1 MSKNISNLSGRI
13 GLKDNLFKQIS
24 ENTLS
29 DNPQD
34 IKEIAK
40 KHNLG
45 VSTLHGAESF
55 YEFLRPSHREKKAFV
70 CNGSAC
76 MCAGTQDKLKDKLK
90 EKLGDDKVGE
100 MFCLGHCY
108 ENHAFHYDGENYAGK
123 DIEKIDQILKGEEI
137 KQEKFFSKSFATTS
151 FLMDDKLSSTD
162 QFKDQL
168 SKFLKSD
175 KKEIVKSLLDS
186 NLTGRGGAGF
196 PTGMKWDFCSK
207 AKGDKKYVICNADEG
222 DSGAFSDRYLL
233 EDQPLKVIFGM
244 VMCGFVIGSDE
255 GVLYIRG
262 EYPKS
267 IEALNGSINELKKLG
282 LLGENILGTDFS
294 FDLGICIGQ
303 GAYICGEE
311 TALIASIEA
320 INGSINEL
328 KKLGLLGENILGTNF
343 SFDLGICIGQGAYI
357 CGEETALIAS
367 IEGRRAEVD
376 VRPPFPV
383 TEGLYKKPTVVNNVE
398 TLAAAT
404 GILING
410 SEKFSSIGNKKSAG
424 TKLVCLDSF
433 FNNPGVYEIDMGT
446 PMKKIF
452 NEIGGGYKEPLKAF
466 QIGGPLGGVVPLSEI
481 ENLNLDFQEF
491 TAKGFMLGHASVV
504 SIPKDFSMAEY
515 IHHLF
520 EFSAEES
527 CGKCFPGRLGS
538 YRGKEMFDQ
547 AKKKTAKI
555 PLKLLEEL
563 LVTMKKGC
571 LCALCGAIPTPIQNI
586 LKYFGDEMKND
597 MVKDN

>member
-13 GLKDNLFKQIS
+13 GLKDNLFKKIS
-24 ENTLS
+24 ENSLS
-29 DNPQD
+29 NSPKD
-34 IKEIAK
+34 IKDIAK
-40 KHNLG
+40 EYNLG

-76 MCAGTQDKLKDKLK
+76 MCAGTQEKLK
-90 EKLGDDKVGE
+90 ETLKSKLGDDKVGE

-108 ENHAFHYDGENYAGK
+108 ENKAFHYDGENYAGN
-123 DIEKIDQILKGEEI
+123 DIEKIDQIIKGEKI
-137 KQEKFFSKSFATTS
+137 DQDKYFSKSFASTS
-151 FLMDDKLSSTD
+151 FLMDDKLSTIEK
-162 QFKDQL
+162 FKDHL
-168 SKFLKSD
+168 DVVLKKD
-175 KKEIVKSLLDS
+175 KKEIIQSLLNS

-207 AKGDKKYVICNADEG
+207 APGDKKYVICNADEG

-244 VMCGFVIGSDE
+244 VMCGYVIGSNE

-267 IEALNGSINELKKLG
+267 IEA
-282 LLGENILGTDFS
+282 
-294 FDLGICIGQ
+294 
-303 GAYICGEE
+303 
-311 TALIASIEA
+311 
-320 INGSINEL
+320 INGCINQL
-328 KKLGLLGENILGTNF
+328 KQDGLLGENILGTNF
-343 SFDLGICIGQGAYI
+343 SFDLNICIGQGAYI

-398 TLAAAT
+398 TLAASA
-404 GILING
+404 GILLNG
-410 SEKFSSIGNKKSAG
+410 AEKFSAIGNKKSAG

-433 FNNPGVYEIDMGT
+433 FNNPGIYEIEMGT

-452 NEIGGGYKEPLKAF
+452 EEIGGGYKEPVKAF

-481 ENLNLDFQEF
+481 DNLNLDFQEF

-504 SIPKDFSMAEY
+504 SIPKDFPMTEY

-547 AKKKTAKI
+547 FKNKTAKI
-555 PLKLLEEL
+555 PLKLLNEL
-563 LVTMKKGC
+563 LVTMQKGC
-571 LCALCGAIPTPIQNI
+571 LCALCGAIPTPIMNI

>member
-1 MSKNISNLSGRI
+1 MSKNISKLSGRI
-13 GLKDNLFKQIS
+13 GLKENLFQK
-24 ENTLS
+24 LS
-29 DNPQD
+29 DRSLNSKNGEG
-34 IKEIAK
+34 IKEIAEK
-40 KHNLG
+40 YRVG
-45 VSTLHGAESF
+45 ISTIHGAESF
-55 YEFLRPSHREKKAFV
+55 YEFLRPEHRAKKAFV

-76 MCAGTQDKLKDKLK
+76 MCAGTQEPLKNKLKA
-90 EKLGDDKVGE
+90 KLGSDKVGE
-100 MFCLGHCY
+100 MFCLGYCY
-108 ENHAFHYDGENYAGK
+108 ENHAFHYNGENYAGN
-123 DIEKIDQILKGEEI
+123 DIEKIDQIIKGEEI
-137 KQEKFFSKSFATTS
+137 IQEKFFSKSYSSTS
-151 FLMDDKLSSTD
+151 FLMDDKLSD
-162 QFKDQL
+162 INKFKEHL
-168 SKFLKSD
+168 SKFLKKD
-175 KKEIVKSLLDS
+175 KNEIIKSLLSS

-207 AKGDKKYVICNADEG
+207 TKSDKKYVICNADEG

-244 VMCGFVIGSDE
+244 VICGYVIGGNE

-267 IEALNGSINELKKLG
+267 IEALNGSINLLKETG
-282 LLGENILGTDFS
+282 LLGKNILDTDFS
-294 FDLGICIGQ
+294 FDL
-303 GAYICGEE
+303 
-311 TALIASIEA
+311 
-320 INGSINEL
+320 N
-328 KKLGLLGENILGTNF
+328 
-343 SFDLGICIGQGAYI
+343 ICIGQGAYI

-398 TLAAAT
+398 TLAAAA
-404 GILING
+404 GILLNG
-410 SEKFSSIGNKKSAG
+410 ADKFSAIGNKKSAG

-433 FNNPGVYEIDMGT
+433 FNNPGVYEIEMGT

-452 NEIGGGYKEPLKAF
+452 FEIGGGLNKPVKAF
-466 QIGGPLGGVVPLSEI
+466 QIGGPLGGVVPTQEI
-481 ENLNLDFQEF
+481 EKLNLDFQEF
-491 TAKGFMLGHASVV
+491 TNAGFMLGHASVV
-504 SIPKDFSMAEY
+504 SIPRDFNMIDY

-547 AKKKTAKI
+547 VKNKSAKI
-555 PLKLLEEL
+555 PLKLLNEL
-563 LVTMKKGC
+563 LITMKKGC
-571 LCALCGAIPTPIQNI
+571 LCALCGAIPTPIMNI

-597 MVKDN
+597 ITA

>member
-1 MSKNISNLSGRI
+1 VSKNISNLSGRI
-13 GLKDNLFKQIS
+13 GLKDNLFKKIS
-24 ENTLS
+24 ENSLS
-29 DNPQD
+29 NSPKD
-34 IKEIAK
+34 IKDIAK
-40 KHNLG
+40 EYNLG

-76 MCAGTQDKLKDKLK
+76 MCAGTQEKLK
-90 EKLGDDKVGE
+90 ETLKSKLGDDKVGE

-108 ENHAFHYDGENYAGK
+108 ENKAFHYDGENYAGN
-123 DIEKIDQILKGEEI
+123 DIEKIEQIIKGEKIEQD
-137 KQEKFFSKSFATTS
+137 KYFSKSFASTS
-151 FLMDDKLSSTD
+151 FLMDDKLSTIEK
-162 QFKDQL
+162 FKDQL
-168 SKFLKSD
+168 NDILKKD
-175 KKEIVKSLLDS
+175 KKEIIQSLLNS

-196 PTGMKWDFCSK
+196 PAGMKWDFCSK
-207 AKGDKKYVICNADEG
+207 APGDKKYVICNADEG

-244 VMCGFVIGSDE
+244 VMCGYVIGSDE

-267 IEALNGSINELKKLG
+267 IEA
-282 LLGENILGTDFS
+282 
-294 FDLGICIGQ
+294 
-303 GAYICGEE
+303 
-311 TALIASIEA
+311 
-320 INGSINEL
+320 INGCINQL
-328 KKLGLLGENILGTNF
+328 KQDGLLGENILGTNF
-343 SFDLGICIGQGAYI
+343 SFDLNICIGQGAYI

-398 TLAAAT
+398 TLAAAA
-404 GILING
+404 GILLNG
-410 SEKFSSIGNKKSAG
+410 AEKFSAIGNKKSAG

-433 FNNPGVYEIDMGT
+433 FNNPGIYEIEMGT

-452 NEIGGGYKEPLKAF
+452 EEIGGGYKEPVKAF

-481 ENLNLDFQEF
+481 DNLNLDFQEF

-504 SIPKDFSMAEY
+504 SIPKDFPMTEY

-547 AKKKTAKI
+547 FKNKTAKI
-555 PLKLLEEL
+555 PLKLLNEL
-563 LVTMKKGC
+563 LVTMQKGC
-571 LCALCGAIPTPIQNI
+571 LCALCGAIPTPIMNI

>member
-1 MSKNISNLSGRI
+1 MSKNISKLSGRI
-13 GLKDNLFKQIS
+13 GLKDNLFQKMSTIS
-24 ENTLS
+24 LS
-29 DNPQD
+29 SKNGGSVNE
-34 IKEIAK
+34 IKKVAEKYHVGI
-40 KHNLG
+40 
-45 VSTLHGAESF
+45 STVHGAESF
-55 YEFLRPSHREKKAFV
+55 YEFLRPEHRAKKAFV

-76 MCAGTQDKLKDKLK
+76 MCAGTQEPLKKKLQD
-90 EKLGDDKVGE
+90 KLGDDKVGE

-108 ENHAFHYDGENYAGK
+108 ENHAFHYDGENYAGS
-123 DIEKIDQILKGEEI
+123 DISKIDQIVKGEKI
-137 KQEKFFSKSFATTS
+137 DQEKFFSKSFASTS
-151 FLMDDKLSSTD
+151 FLMDDKLSSID
-162 QFKDQL
+162 QFKENL
-168 SKFLKSD
+168 NKFIKTD
-175 KKEIVKSLLDS
+175 KKEIISTLLSS

-196 PTGMKWDFCSK
+196 PAGMKWDFCSK
-207 AKGDKKYVICNADEG
+207 TNSEKKYVVCNADEG

-233 EDQPLKVIFGM
+233 EDQPLKVLFAMMI
-244 VMCGFVIGSDE
+244 CGYAIGSDE

-267 IEALNGSINELKKLG
+267 IEAINGCINELKNKK
-282 LLGENILGTDFS
+282 LLGKDILGTKFS
-294 FDLGICIGQ
+294 FDL
-303 GAYICGEE
+303 
-311 TALIASIEA
+311 T
-320 INGSINEL
+320 
-328 KKLGLLGENILGTNF
+328 
-343 SFDLGICIGQGAYI
+343 ICIGQGAYI

-404 GILING
+404 GILLNG
-410 SEKFSSIGNKKSAG
+410 ADKFSSIGNKKSAG

-433 FNNPGVYEIDMGT
+433 FKNPGVYEIDMGT
-446 PMKKIF
+446 SMKKIF
-452 NEIGGGYKEPLKAF
+452 NEIGGGFKEPIKAL
-466 QIGGPLGGVVPLSEI
+466 QVGGPLGGVIPIAEA
-481 ENLNLDFQEF
+481 EKLNLDFQEF
-491 TAKGFMLGHASVV
+491 SAAGFMLGHASIV
-504 SIPKDFSMAEY
+504 SIPKNFPMVEY

-547 AKKKTAKI
+547 AKNKTAKI
-555 PLKLLEEL
+555 PLKLLNEL
-563 LVTMKKGC
+563 LVTMQKGC
-571 LCALCGAIPTPIQNI
+571 LCALCGAIPMPIMNI

>member
-13 GLKDNLFKQIS
+13 GLKNNLFQKIS
-24 ENTLS
+24 ERSLKSKNDS
-29 DNPQD
+29 G
-34 IKEIAK
+34 IKEIAEEYK
-40 KHNLG
+40 MG
-45 VSTLHGAESF
+45 VSTIHGAESF

-76 MCAGTQDKLKDKLK
+76 MCAGTQETLKKKLK
-90 EKLGDDKVGE
+90 EKLGEDKVGE

-123 DIEKIDQILKGEEI
+123 DINQIDKIIKGENI
-137 KQEKFFSKSFATTS
+137 KQDTYISKSFATTS
-151 FLMDDKLSSTD
+151 FLMDDKLSNID
-162 QFKDQL
+162 QVKNNL
-168 SKFLKSD
+168 KKFLNTD
-175 KKEIVKSLLDS
+175 KKEIVNSLLSS

-207 AKGDKKYVICNADEG
+207 AKSKKKYVVCNADEG

-233 EDQPLKVIFGM
+233 EDQPLKVLFGM
-244 VMCGFVIGSDE
+244 IICGYVIGSNE

-267 IEALNGSINELKKLG
+267 IEA
-282 LLGENILGTDFS
+282 
-294 FDLGICIGQ
+294 
-303 GAYICGEE
+303 
-311 TALIASIEA
+311 

-328 KKLGLLGENILGTNF
+328 KNAGLLGEKILGTNF
-343 SFDLGICIGQGAYI
+343 SFDLNICIGQGAYI

-404 GILING
+404 GILLNG
-410 SEKFSSIGNKKSAG
+410 ADKFSAIGNKKSAG

-452 NEIGGGYKEPLKAF
+452 EEFGGGLKEDIKAF
-466 QIGGPLGGVVPLSEI
+466 QIGGPLGGVVPASEI
-481 ENLNLDFQEF
+481 EKLNLDFQEF
-491 TAKGFMLGHASVV
+491 TAAGFMLGHASVV
-504 SIPKDFSMAEY
+504 SIPKNFSMAEY

-547 AKKKTAKI
+547 LKKGTSKI
-555 PLKLLEEL
+555 PIKLLNEL
-563 LVTMKKGC
+563 LITMKKGC
-571 LCALCGAIPTPIQNI
+571 LCALCGAIPTPIMNI

-597 MVKDN
+597 ILKDN

>member
-13 GLKDNLFKQIS
+13 GLKNNLFQKIS
-24 ENTLS
+24 ERSLASTN
-29 DNPQD
+29 DNGM
-34 IKEIAK
+34 KEIADQY
-40 KHNLG
+40 NVG
-45 VSTLHGAESF
+45 VSTIHGAESF

-76 MCAGTQDKLKDKLK
+76 MCAGTQAPLKKKLQ
-90 EKLGDDKVGE
+90 EKLGEDKVGK

-123 DIEKIDQILKGEEI
+123 DINKIDEIIKGKEI
-137 KQEKFFSKSFATTS
+137 KQEKFFSKSYAKTS
-151 FLMDDKLSSTD
+151 FLMDDKLSNLD
-162 QFKDQL
+162 QFKQL
-168 SKFLKSD
+168 FEKVIKID
-175 KKEIVKSLLDS
+175 KKEITKSLLDS

-196 PTGMKWDFCSK
+196 PTGMKWDFCEK
-207 AKGDKKYVICNADEG
+207 AKSEKKYVVCNADEG

-233 EDQPLKVIFGM
+233 EDQPLKVLFGM
-244 VMCGFVIGSDE
+244 VICGYVIGSNE

-267 IEALNGSINELKKLG
+267 IEA
-282 LLGENILGTDFS
+282 
-294 FDLGICIGQ
+294 
-303 GAYICGEE
+303 
-311 TALIASIEA
+311 
-320 INGSINEL
+320 INGSINSL
-328 KKLGLLGENILGTNF
+328 KEAGLLGENILGTNF
-343 SFDLGICIGQGAYI
+343 SFDLNICIGQGAYI

-404 GILING
+404 GILIHG
-410 SEKFSSIGNKKSAG
+410 ADKFSSIGNKKSAG

-446 PMKKIF
+446 PIKNIF
-452 NEIGGGYKEPLKAF
+452 NDIGGGFKESVKAL
-466 QIGGPLGGVVPLSEI
+466 QIGGPLGGVVPLI
-481 ENLNLDFQEF
+481 EAEKLNLDFQEF
-491 TAKGFMLGHASVV
+491 TEAGFTLGHAGIV
-504 SIPKDFSMAEY
+504 SIPKDFPMVEY

-547 AKKKTAKI
+547 FKSKSAKI
-555 PLKLLEEL
+555 PLKLLNEL
-563 LVTMKKGC
+563 LVTMQKGC
-571 LCALCGAIPTPIQNI
+571 LCALCGAIPTPIMNI
-586 LKYFGDEMKND
+586 LKYFGDELKND
-597 MVKDN
+597 IVNDN

>member
-1 MSKNISNLSGRI
+1 MSKNISKLSGRI
-13 GLKDNLFKQIS
+13 GLKDNLFQKMSKIS
-24 ENTLS
+24 LS
-29 DNPQD
+29 SKNGGDLNE
-34 IKEIAK
+34 IKEVAEKYHVGI
-40 KHNLG
+40 
-45 VSTLHGAESF
+45 STVHGAESF
-55 YEFLRPSHREKKAFV
+55 YEFLRPEHRAKKAFV

-76 MCAGTQDKLKDKLK
+76 MCAGTQEPLKKKLQD
-90 EKLGDDKVGE
+90 KLGDDKVGE

-108 ENHAFHYDGENYAGK
+108 ENHAFHYDGENYAGS
-123 DIEKIDQILKGEEI
+123 DISKIDQIVKGEKI
-137 KQEKFFSKSFATTS
+137 DQEKFFSKSFASTS
-151 FLMDDKLSSTD
+151 FLMDDKLSSID
-162 QFKDQL
+162 QFKENL
-168 SKFLKSD
+168 NRFIKTD
-175 KKEIVKSLLDS
+175 KKEIISLLSSS

-196 PTGMKWDFCSK
+196 PAGMKWDFCSK
-207 AKGDKKYVICNADEG
+207 TNSEKKYVVCNADEG

-233 EDQPLKVIFGM
+233 EDQPLKVLFAMMI
-244 VMCGFVIGSDE
+244 CGYAIGSDE

-267 IEALNGSINELKKLG
+267 IEAINGCINELKDKK
-282 LLGENILGTDFS
+282 LLGKDILGTKFS
-294 FDLGICIGQ
+294 FDL
-303 GAYICGEE
+303 
-311 TALIASIEA
+311 
-320 INGSINEL
+320 N
-328 KKLGLLGENILGTNF
+328 
-343 SFDLGICIGQGAYI
+343 ICIGQGAYI

-404 GILING
+404 GILLNG
-410 SEKFSSIGNKKSAG
+410 ADKFSSIGNKKSAG

-433 FNNPGVYEIDMGT
+433 FKNPGVYEIDMGT
-446 PMKKIF
+446 SMKKIF
-452 NEIGGGYKEPLKAF
+452 NEIGGGFKEPVKAL
-466 QIGGPLGGVVPLSEI
+466 QIGGPLGGVIPIAEA
-481 ENLNLDFQEF
+481 EKLNLDFQEF
-491 TAKGFMLGHASVV
+491 SAAGFMLGHASIV
-504 SIPKDFSMAEY
+504 SIPKNFPMVEY

-547 AKKKTAKI
+547 AKNKTAKI
-555 PLKLLEEL
+555 PLKLLNEL
-563 LVTMKKGC
+563 LVTMQKGC
-571 LCALCGAIPTPIQNI
+571 LCALCGAIPMPIMNI

>member
-13 GLKDNLFKQIS
+13 GLKNNLFQK
-24 ENTLS
+24 LS
-29 DNPQD
+29 DRSLNSKD
-34 IKEIAK
+34 DAGMKEIAEEYK
-40 KHNLG
+40 MG
-45 VSTLHGAESF
+45 VSTIHGAESF

-76 MCAGTQDKLKDKLK
+76 MCAGTQEPLKKKLQ

-108 ENHAFHYDGENYAGK
+108 ENHAFHYDGENYAGN
-123 DIEKIDQILKGEEI
+123 DINQIDQIIKGEKI

-151 FLMDDKLSSTD
+151 FLMDDKLSNFD
-162 QFKDQL
+162 QFEEHL
-168 SKFLKSD
+168 EKFIKTD
-175 KKEIVKSLLDS
+175 KKEIIKSLLSS

-207 AKGDKKYVICNADEG
+207 TKSEKKYVVCNADEG

-233 EDQPLKVIFGM
+233 EDQPLKVLFGM
-244 VMCGFVIGSDE
+244 IICGYVIGSNE

-267 IEALNGSINELKKLG
+267 IEAINGCINSLKGAG
-282 LLGENILGTDFS
+282 LLGEKILGTEFS
-294 FDLGICIGQ
+294 FDL
-303 GAYICGEE
+303 
-311 TALIASIEA
+311 
-320 INGSINEL
+320 N
-328 KKLGLLGENILGTNF
+328 
-343 SFDLGICIGQGAYI
+343 ICIGQGAYI

-404 GILING
+404 GILLNG
-410 SEKFSSIGNKKSAG
+410 AEKFSSVGNKKSAG

-452 NEIGGGYKEPLKAF
+452 EEYGGGYKEDVKAF
-466 QIGGPLGGVVPLSEI
+466 QIGCPLGGVVPISEI
-481 ENLNLDFQEF
+481 EKLNLDFQEF
-491 TAKGFMLGHASVV
+491 TKAGFMLGHASVV
-504 SIPKDFSMAEY
+504 SIPKDFNMAEY

-527 CGKCFPGRLGS
+527 CGKCFPGRIGS

-547 AKKKTAKI
+547 LKKGTSKI
-555 PLKLLEEL
+555 PLKLLNEL
-563 LVTMKKGC
+563 LVTMQKGC
-571 LCALCGAIPTPIQNI
+571 LCALCGAIPTPIMNI
-586 LKYFGDEMKND
+586 LKYFGDEIKND
-597 MVKDN
+597 IVKDN

>member
-13 GLKDNLFKQIS
+13 GLKNNLFQKIS
-24 ENTLS
+24 DRSLKSKDSEGM
-29 DNPQD
+29 
-34 IKEIAK
+34 KEIA
-40 KHNLG
+40 NEYRMG
-45 VSTLHGAESF
+45 VSTIHGAESF

-76 MCAGTQDKLKDKLK
+76 MCAGTQGPLKKKLQDKL
-90 EKLGDDKVGE
+90 GSDKVGE
-100 MFCLGHCY
+100 MFCLGYCY
-108 ENHAFHYDGENYAGK
+108 ENNAFHYDGENYAGN
-123 DIEKIDQILKGEEI
+123 DVNKIDQIIKGESI
-137 KQEKFFSKSFATTS
+137 TQEKFISKSYATTS
-151 FLMDDKLSSTD
+151 FLMDDKLSD
-162 QFKDQL
+162 LDKFKDHL
-168 SKFLKSD
+168 SKFLKKD
-175 KKEIVKSLLDS
+175 KKEIIKNLLSS

-207 AKGDKKYVICNADEG
+207 AKSEKKYVICNADEG

-244 VMCGFVIGSDE
+244 VICGYVIGGNE

-267 IEALNGSINELKKLG
+267 IEALNGSINSLKEAG
-282 LLGENILGTDFS
+282 LLGDKILGTDFS
-294 FDLGICIGQ
+294 FDL
-303 GAYICGEE
+303 
-311 TALIASIEA
+311 
-320 INGSINEL
+320 N
-328 KKLGLLGENILGTNF
+328 
-343 SFDLGICIGQGAYI
+343 ICIGQGAYI

-398 TLAAAT
+398 TLAAAA
-404 GILING
+404 GILLNG
-410 SEKFSSIGNKKSAG
+410 AEKFSSIGNKKSAG

-433 FNNPGVYEIDMGT
+433 FNNPGVYEIDMCT
-446 PMKKIF
+446 PMKKVF
-452 NEIGGGYKEPLKAF
+452 YEIGGGLKKPVKAF
-466 QIGGPLGGVVPLSEI
+466 QIGGPLGGVVPTQEI

-491 TAKGFMLGHASVV
+491 TKAGFMLGHASVV
-504 SIPKDFSMAEY
+504 SIPNDFNMIDY

-547 AKKKTAKI
+547 VKTKSAKI
-555 PLKLLEEL
+555 PLKLLNEL
-563 LVTMKKGC
+563 LVTMQKGC
-571 LCALCGAIPTPIQNI
+571 LCALCGAIPTPIMNI

-597 MVKDN
+597 IVKEN

>member
-1 MSKNISNLSGRI
+1 VSKNISNLSGRI
-13 GLKDNLFKQIS
+13 GLKDNLFKKIS
-24 ENTLS
+24 ENSLS
-29 DNPQD
+29 NSPKD
-34 IKEIAK
+34 IKDIAK
-40 KHNLG
+40 EYNLG

-76 MCAGTQDKLKDKLK
+76 MCAGTQEKLK
-90 EKLGDDKVGE
+90 ETLKSKLGNDKVGE

-108 ENHAFHYDGENYAGK
+108 ENKAFHYDGENYAGN
-123 DIEKIDQILKGEEI
+123 DIRKIDQIIKGEKIEQD
-137 KQEKFFSKSFATTS
+137 KYFSKSFASTS
-151 FLMDDKLSSTD
+151 FLMDDKLSTIEK
-162 QFKDQL
+162 FKDHL
-168 SKFLKSD
+168 DVVLKKD
-175 KKEIVKSLLDS
+175 KKEIIQSLLNS

-207 AKGDKKYVICNADEG
+207 APGDKKYVICNADEG

-244 VMCGFVIGSDE
+244 VMCGFVIGSNE

-267 IEALNGSINELKKLG
+267 IEA
-282 LLGENILGTDFS
+282 
-294 FDLGICIGQ
+294 
-303 GAYICGEE
+303 
-311 TALIASIEA
+311 
-320 INGSINEL
+320 INGCINQL
-328 KKLGLLGENILGTNF
+328 KQDGLLGENILGTNF
-343 SFDLGICIGQGAYI
+343 SFDLNICIGQGAYI

-398 TLAAAT
+398 TLAAAA
-404 GILING
+404 GILLNG
-410 SEKFSSIGNKKSAG
+410 AEKFSAIGNKKSAG

-433 FNNPGVYEIDMGT
+433 FNNPGIYEIEMGT

-452 NEIGGGYKEPLKAF
+452 EEIGGGYKEPVKAF

-481 ENLNLDFQEF
+481 DNLNLDFQEF

-504 SIPKDFSMAEY
+504 SIPKDFPMTEY

-547 AKKKTAKI
+547 FQNKTAKI
-555 PLKLLEEL
+555 PLKLLNEL
-563 LVTMKKGC
+563 LVTMQKGC
-571 LCALCGAIPTPIQNI
+571 LCALCGAIPTPIMNI

>member
-1 MSKNISNLSGRI
+1 VSKNISNLSGRI
-13 GLKDNLFKQIS
+13 GLKNNLFQKMSERSLNSKNDQGMKELAEEYKMGIS
-24 ENTLS
+24 T
-29 DNPQD
+29 
-34 IKEIAK
+34 
-40 KHNLG
+40 
-45 VSTLHGAESF
+45 VHGAESF

-76 MCAGTQDKLKDKLK
+76 MCAGTQGQLKKKLQ
-90 EKLGDDKVGE
+90 EKLGEDKVGE

-108 ENHAFHYDGENYAGK
+108 ENHAFHYDGENYAGE
-123 DIEKIDQILKGEEI
+123 DIKKIDQIISGHEI
-137 KQEKFFSKSFATTS
+137 KQEKFFSKSYATTS
-151 FLMDDKLSSTD
+151 FLMDDKLSTID
-162 QFKDQL
+162 QFKELL
-168 SKFLKSD
+168 SKFLKTD
-175 KKEIVKSLLDS
+175 KKEIIKSLLDS

-207 AKGDKKYVICNADEG
+207 TNSKKKYVVCNADEG

-233 EDQPLKVIFGM
+233 EDQPLKVLFGM
-244 VMCGFVIGSDE
+244 VICGYVIGGNE

-267 IEALNGSINELKKLG
+267 IEAINGSINLLKNEK
-282 LLGENILGTDFS
+282 LLGEKILGTDFS
-294 FDLGICIGQ
+294 FDL
-303 GAYICGEE
+303 
-311 TALIASIEA
+311 
-320 INGSINEL
+320 N
-328 KKLGLLGENILGTNF
+328 
-343 SFDLGICIGQGAYI
+343 ICIGQGAYI

-398 TLAAAT
+398 SLAAAT

-410 SEKFSSIGNKKSAG
+410 PEKFSAIGNKKSAG

-433 FNNPGVYEIDMGT
+433 FKNPGVYEIDMGT

-452 NEIGGGYKEPLKAF
+452 NEIGGGYKEPIKAF
-466 QIGGPLGGVVPLSEI
+466 QIGGPLGGIVPLTEV
-481 ENLNLDFQEF
+481 EKLNLDFQEF
-491 TAKGFMLGHASVV
+491 TTGGFMLGHASVV
-504 SIPKDFSMAEY
+504 SIPEDFNMIDY

-547 AKKKTAKI
+547 VKNKTAKI
-555 PLKLLEEL
+555 PLKLLNEL
-563 LVTMKKGC
+563 LVTMQKGC
-571 LCALCGAIPTPIQNI
+571 LCALCGAIPTPIMNI
-586 LKYFGDEMKND
+586 LKYFGDELKND
-597 MVKDN
+597 IIHEN

>member
-1 MSKNISNLSGRI
+1 MSENI
-13 GLKDNLFKQIS
+13 LKDSPK
-24 ENTLS
+24 
-29 DNPQD
+29 D

-40 KHNLG
+40 EYNMG
-45 VSTLHGAESF
+45 VSTIHGAESF
-55 YEFLRPSHREKKAFV
+55 YEFLRPSHRKKKAFV

-76 MCAGTQDKLKDKLK
+76 MCSGTQEKLKKKLK

-108 ENHAFHYDGENYAGK
+108 ENNAFHYDGENYAGK
-123 DIEKIDQILKGEEI
+123 DIQKIDQILKGEKI
-137 KQEKFFSKSFATTS
+137 KQDKFFSKSYATTS
-151 FLMDDKLSSTD
+151 FLMDNSLSSID
-162 QFKDQL
+162 LFKKYL
-168 SKFLKSD
+168 TKFLKNN
-175 KKEIVKSLLDS
+175 KKEIIKSLLDS

-196 PTGMKWDFCSK
+196 PTGVKWDFCSK
-207 AKGDKKYVICNADEG
+207 EQSEKKYVICNADEG

-233 EDQPLKVIFGM
+233 EDQPLKVLFGM
-244 VMCGFVIGSDE
+244 VICGYVIGSNE

-267 IEALNGSINELKKLG
+267 IEAINGCINELKKSG
-282 LLGENILGTDFS
+282 LLGKNILGTDFS
-294 FDLGICIGQ
+294 F
-303 GAYICGEE
+303 
-311 TALIASIEA
+311 
-320 INGSINEL
+320 EL
-328 KKLGLLGENILGTNF
+328 N
-343 SFDLGICIGQGAYI
+343 ICIGQGAYI

-398 TLAAAT
+398 TLAAAS

-410 SEKFSSIGNKKSAG
+410 ADNFSAIGNKKSAG

-433 FNNPGVYEIDMGT
+433 FKNPGVYEIDMGT

-452 NEIGGGYKEPLKAF
+452 HEIGGGYKEEIKAF
-466 QIGGPLGGVVPLSEI
+466 QIGGPLGGVVPITEI
-481 ENLNLDFQEF
+481 DNLNLDFQEF
-491 TAKGFMLGHASVV
+491 TSKGFMLGHASVV
-504 SIPKDFSMAEY
+504 SIPKNFSMTEY

-547 AKKKTAKI
+547 VKKKTSKI
-555 PLKLLEEL
+555 PLKLLNEL
-563 LVTMKKGC
+563 LITMQKGC
-571 LCALCGAIPTPIQNI
+571 LCALCGAIPTPIMNI
-586 LKYFGDEMKND
+586 LKYFGDEMKSD

>member
-1 MSKNISNLSGRI
+1 MSKNISKLSGRI
-13 GLKDNLFKQIS
+13 GLKDNLFQKMSKIS
-24 ENTLS
+24 LS
-29 DNPQD
+29 SKNGGSLNE
-34 IKEIAK
+34 IKEVAEKYHVGI
-40 KHNLG
+40 
-45 VSTLHGAESF
+45 STFHGAESF
-55 YEFLRPSHREKKAFV
+55 YEFLRPEHRAKKAFV

-76 MCAGTQDKLKDKLK
+76 MCAGTQEPLKKKLQD
-90 EKLGDDKVGE
+90 KLGDDKVGE

-108 ENHAFHYDGENYAGK
+108 ENHAFHYDGENYAGS
-123 DIEKIDQILKGEEI
+123 DISKIDQIIKGEKI
-137 KQEKFFSKSFATTS
+137 DQEKFFSKSFASTS
-151 FLMDDKLSSTD
+151 FLMDDKLSSID
-162 QFKDQL
+162 QFKENL
-168 SKFLKSD
+168 NRFIKTD
-175 KKEIVKSLLDS
+175 KKEIISLLSSS

-196 PTGMKWDFCSK
+196 PAGMKWDFCSK
-207 AKGDKKYVICNADEG
+207 TNSEKKYVVCNADEG

-233 EDQPLKVIFGM
+233 EDQPLKVLFAMMI
-244 VMCGFVIGSDE
+244 CGYAIGSDE

-267 IEALNGSINELKKLG
+267 IEAINGCINELKDKK
-282 LLGENILGTDFS
+282 LLGKDILGTKFS
-294 FDLGICIGQ
+294 FDL
-303 GAYICGEE
+303 
-311 TALIASIEA
+311 T
-320 INGSINEL
+320 
-328 KKLGLLGENILGTNF
+328 
-343 SFDLGICIGQGAYI
+343 ICIGQGAYI

-404 GILING
+404 GILLNG
-410 SEKFSSIGNKKSAG
+410 ADKFSSIGNKKSAG

-433 FNNPGVYEIDMGT
+433 FKNPGVYEIDMGT
-446 PMKKIF
+446 SMKKIF
-452 NEIGGGYKEPLKAF
+452 NEIGGGFKEPVKAL
-466 QIGGPLGGVVPLSEI
+466 QIGGPLGGVIPIAEA
-481 ENLNLDFQEF
+481 EKLNLDFQEF
-491 TAKGFMLGHASVV
+491 SAAGFMLGHASIV
-504 SIPKDFSMAEY
+504 SIPKNFPMFEY

-547 AKKKTAKI
+547 AKNKTAKI
-555 PLKLLEEL
+555 PLKLLNEL
-563 LVTMKKGC
+563 LVTMQKGC
-571 LCALCGAIPTPIQNI
+571 LCALCGAIPMPIMNI

>member
-1 MSKNISNLSGRI
+1 VSKNISNLSGRI
-13 GLKDNLFKQIS
+13 GLKDNLFQKIS
-24 ENTLS
+24 ENSLS
-29 DNPQD
+29 KSPKD

-40 KHNLG
+40 EYNLG

-76 MCAGTQDKLKDKLK
+76 MCAGTQDKLKETLK
-90 EKLGDDKVGE
+90 SKLGDDKVGE

-108 ENHAFHYDGENYAGK
+108 ENKAFHYDGENYAGN
-123 DIEKIDQILKGEEI
+123 DIEKIDQIIKGEKI
-137 KQEKFFSKSFATTS
+137 DQDKYFSKSFASTS
-151 FLMDDKLSSTD
+151 FLMDDKLSTIEK
-162 QFKDQL
+162 FKDQL
-168 SKFLKSD
+168 NLIINKD
-175 KKEIVKSLLDS
+175 KKEIIQSLLDS

-207 AKGDKKYVICNADEG
+207 APGDKKYVICNADEG

-244 VMCGFVIGSDE
+244 IVCGYVIGSNE

-267 IEALNGSINELKKLG
+267 IEA
-282 LLGENILGTDFS
+282 
-294 FDLGICIGQ
+294 
-303 GAYICGEE
+303 
-311 TALIASIEA
+311 
-320 INGSINEL
+320 INGCINLL
-328 KKLGLLGENILGTNF
+328 KQEGLLGENILGTNF
-343 SFDLGICIGQGAYI
+343 KFDLNICIGQGAYI

-398 TLAAAT
+398 TLAAAA
-404 GILING
+404 GILLNG
-410 SEKFSSIGNKKSAG
+410 AEKFSAIGNKKSAG

-433 FNNPGVYEIDMGT
+433 FNNPGIYEIEMGT

-452 NEIGGGYKEPLKAF
+452 EEIGGGYKEPVKAF

-504 SIPKDFSMAEY
+504 SIPKDFPMTEY

-547 AKKKTAKI
+547 FKSKTAKI
-555 PLKLLEEL
+555 PLKLLNEL
-563 LVTMKKGC
+563 LVTMQKGC
-571 LCALCGAIPTPIQNI
+571 LCALCGAIPTPIMNI

>member
-1 MSKNISNLSGRI
+1 MSKNISNLSGKV
-13 GLKDNLFKQIS
+13 GLKNNLFKKIS
-24 ENTLS
+24 ENVLS
-29 DNPQD
+29 GSPKD
-34 IKEIAK
+34 IKEIATEY
-40 KHNLG
+40 NMG

-55 YEFLRPSHREKKAFV
+55 YEFLRPAHREKKAFV

-76 MCAGTQDKLKDKLK
+76 MCAGTQEQLTKTLQS
-90 EKLGDDKVGE
+90 KLGEDKVGK

-108 ENHAFHYDGENYAGK
+108 ENHAFHYEGENYAGK
-123 DIEKIDQILKGEEI
+123 DIEKIDQIIKGEKI
-137 KQEKFFSKSFATTS
+137 TQDKFFSKSYATTS
-151 FLMDDKLSSTD
+151 FLMDDKLSTSK
-162 QFKDQL
+162 QVKEQL

-175 KKEIVKSLLDS
+175 KKAIIQSLLDS

-207 AKGDKKYVICNADEG
+207 TKSEKKYVICNADEG

-244 VMCGFVIGSDE
+244 IICGYVIGSDE

-267 IEALNGSINELKKLG
+267 IEAINGWINQLKKEG
-282 LLGENILGTDFS
+282 LLGNNILGTGFS
-294 FDLGICIGQ
+294 FDL
-303 GAYICGEE
+303 Y
-311 TALIASIEA
+311 
-320 INGSINEL
+320 
-328 KKLGLLGENILGTNF
+328 
-343 SFDLGICIGQGAYI
+343 ICIGQGAYI

-398 TLAAAT
+398 SLAAAT
-404 GILING
+404 GILLNG
-410 SEKFSSIGNKKSAG
+410 ADKFAAIGNKKSAG

-433 FNNPGVYEIDMGT
+433 FNKPGVYEIDMGT
-446 PMKKIF
+446 PMSKIF
-452 NEIGGGYKEPLKAF
+452 NEIGGGYKEPVKAF

-481 ENLNLDFQEF
+481 DNLNLDFQEF
-491 TAKGFMLGHASVV
+491 SAKGFMLGHASVV
-504 SIPKDFSMAEY
+504 SIPQSFPMVEY

-547 AKKKTAKI
+547 VKEKKAKI
-555 PLKLLEEL
+555 PMNLLNDL
-563 LVTMKKGC
+563 LITMQKGC
-571 LCALCGAIPTPIQNI
+571 LCALCGAIPTPITNI
-586 LKYFGDEMKND
+586 LKYFSHEMKND
-597 MVKDN
+597 IRLDS

>member
-24 ENTLS
+24 ENSLS
-29 DNPQD
+29 KEPKD
-34 IKEIAK
+34 IREIAK

-76 MCAGTQDKLKDKLK
+76 MCAGTQEPLKEKLK

-100 MFCLGHCY
+100 MFCLGYCY
-108 ENHAFHYDGENYAGK
+108 ENHAFHYDGQNYAGN
-123 DIEKIDQILKGEEI
+123 DIDKIDEI
-137 KQEKFFSKSFATTS
+137 IAGSDLEQEKFYSESFASTS
-151 FLMDDKLSSTD
+151 FLMDDKLSD
-162 QFKDQL
+162 INKFKDHL
-168 SKFLKSD
+168 NKFINKD
-175 KKEIVKSLLDS
+175 KKEIIKSLLDS

-222 DSGAFSDRYLL
+222 DSGAYSDRYLL
-233 EDQPLKVIFGM
+233 EDQALKVIFGM
-244 VMCGFVIGSDE
+244 VICGYVIGSDE

-267 IEALNGSINELKKLG
+267 IEALNASINSLKKEG
-282 LLGENILGTDFS
+282 LLGEKILGTD
-294 FDLGICIGQ
+294 
-303 GAYICGEE
+303 
-311 TALIASIEA
+311 
-320 INGSINEL
+320 
-328 KKLGLLGENILGTNF
+328 F

-398 TLAAAT
+398 TLAAAA
-404 GILING
+404 GILLNG
-410 SEKFSSIGNKKSAG
+410 AEKFCAIGNKKSAG
-424 TKLVCLDSF
+424 TKLVCFDSF
-433 FNNPGVYEIDMGT
+433 FNNPGVYEIEMGT
-446 PMKKIF
+446 PMKKVLYD
-452 NEIGGGYKEPLKAF
+452 IGGGFKEDIKAL
-466 QIGGPLGGVVPLSEI
+466 QIGGPLGGVIPIKEA
-481 ENLNLDFQEF
+481 EKLNLDFQEF
-491 TAKGFMLGHASVV
+491 TSAGFMLGHASIV
-504 SIPKDFSMAEY
+504 SIPKDFPMVEY

-520 EFSAEES
+520 EFTAEES

-547 AKKKTAKI
+547 LKSKKAKI
-555 PLKLLEEL
+555 PLKVLNDLLI
-563 LVTMKKGC
+563 TMKKGC
-571 LCALCGAIPTPIQNI
+571 LCALCGAIPTPIMNI

-597 MVKDN
+597 MVNEN

>member
-13 GLKDNLFKQIS
+13 GLKNNLFQK
-24 ENTLS
+24 LS
-29 DNPQD
+29 DRSLNSKD
-34 IKEIAK
+34 DAGMKEIAEEYK
-40 KHNLG
+40 MG
-45 VSTLHGAESF
+45 VSTIHGAESF

-76 MCAGTQDKLKDKLK
+76 MCAGTQEPLKKKLQ

-108 ENHAFHYDGENYAGK
+108 ENHAFHYDGENYAGN
-123 DIEKIDQILKGEEI
+123 DINQIDQIIKGEKI

-151 FLMDDKLSSTD
+151 FLMDDKLSNFD
-162 QFKDQL
+162 QFKEHL
-168 SKFLKSD
+168 EKFIKTD
-175 KKEIVKSLLDS
+175 KKEIINSLLSS

-207 AKGDKKYVICNADEG
+207 TKSEKKYVVCNADEG

-233 EDQPLKVIFGM
+233 EDQPLKVLFGM
-244 VMCGFVIGSDE
+244 IVCGYVIGSNE

-267 IEALNGSINELKKLG
+267 IEAINGCINSLKGAG
-282 LLGENILGTDFS
+282 LLGEKILGTEFS
-294 FDLGICIGQ
+294 FDL
-303 GAYICGEE
+303 
-311 TALIASIEA
+311 
-320 INGSINEL
+320 N
-328 KKLGLLGENILGTNF
+328 
-343 SFDLGICIGQGAYI
+343 ICIGQGAYI

-404 GILING
+404 GILLNG
-410 SEKFSSIGNKKSAG
+410 AEKFSSVGNKKSAG

-452 NEIGGGYKEPLKAF
+452 EEYGGGYKEDVKAF
-466 QIGGPLGGVVPLSEI
+466 QIGGPLGGVVPISEI
-481 ENLNLDFQEF
+481 EKLNLDFQEF
-491 TAKGFMLGHASVV
+491 TKAGFMLGHASVV
-504 SIPKDFSMAEY
+504 SIPKDFNMAEY

-527 CGKCFPGRLGS
+527 CGKCFPGRIGS

-547 AKKKTAKI
+547 LKKGTSKI
-555 PLKLLEEL
+555 PLKLLNEL
-563 LVTMKKGC
+563 LVTMQKGC
-571 LCALCGAIPTPIQNI
+571 LCALCGAIPTPIMNI
-586 LKYFGDEMKND
+586 LKYFGDEIKND
-597 MVKDN
+597 IVKDN